1 MTTFAAKNAALC
13 ASPAIV
19 VVAIT
24 GVVTEA
30 VLVKSTV
37 VV

>member
-1 MTTFAAKNAALC
+1 MTTLTGQNAALC
-13 ASPAIV
+13 ASPAVV

-37 VV
+37 IV